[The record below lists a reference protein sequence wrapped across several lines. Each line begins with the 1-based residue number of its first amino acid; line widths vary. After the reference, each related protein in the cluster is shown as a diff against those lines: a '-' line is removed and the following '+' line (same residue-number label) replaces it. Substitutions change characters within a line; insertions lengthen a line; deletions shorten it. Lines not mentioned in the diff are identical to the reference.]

1 VARENR
7 LFRLLVRR
15 WWLALLVMGISF
27 VLFGMA
33 SLNLLSMLQANF
45 RFLANYGIDA
55 VREGGLIQLA
65 EIAFYGY
72 LAAGFYVVF
81 KTCEK
86 ALVFRLTHYDEDA
99 T

>member
-1 VARENR
+1 VAQENR

-15 WWLALLVMGISF
+15 WWLALLVMGFSF

-65 EIAFYGY
+65 EIALYGY
-72 LAAGFYVVF
+72 LAAAFYVVF
-81 KTCEK
+81 KACEK